1 MSKMKRGKEDSREG
15 CTESILVHYVVHT
28 VPKCSE
34 YVCHYV
40 SEMDYSQIRALTHT
54 HTLTHLSI
62 AWLAD
67 KSVALDE
74 CTARWRHQTSLVFLV
89 KISLHP
95 QALTH
100 THTLAHTHPLSSMM
114 TVSLSAASPSENCS
128 EFHTKRHIST
138 LFLRNA
144 LPETH
149 LRIIPAVSQENH
161 IALS

>member
-1 MSKMKRGKEDSREG
+1 MHEGGSVQKKWYRRWVRWREGKRTVWEG

-28 VPKCSE
+28 VPECSE
-34 YVCHYV
+34 SVCHV

-54 HTLTHLSI
+54 HTHTHLSL

-100 THTLAHTHPLSSMM
+100 THPLSSTR

-128 EFHTKRHIST
+128 EFHKRRHIST
-138 LFLRNA
+138 LFLWNA
-144 LPETH
+144 LPEMSVC
-149 LRIIPAVSQENH
+149 RPIWE
-161 IALS
+161 